1 MIQKVAC
8 LTTRT
13 QKSIK
18 EDCGYQLLREVGG
31 KEQTVEEIAE
41 TIVEV
46 IEDTAEIEPEYT
58 PTVEDVIDVVEEVI
72 EKSQPVTNIPVVKP
86 ETPPITVNPPVV
98 EPVVV
103 EPVVVVAPPATDV
116 EDLVNDH
123 NENPSAKE
131 KAVNSQGLHTHRLM
145 HTHWISDKW
154 GNLVEKKEHTHE
166 NLEHAHT
173 LPEGNPDTRNGGFHS
188 SLINTLHDREHVA
201 LHNEFVAEDL
211 TE

>member
-1 MIQKVAC
+1 M
-8 LTTRT
+8 
-13 QKSIK
+13 
-18 EDCGYQLLREVGG
+18 
-31 KEQTVEEIAE
+31 
-41 TIVEV
+41 
-46 IEDTAEIEPEYT
+46 
-58 PTVEDVIDVVEEVI
+58 
-72 EKSQPVTNIPVVKP
+72 
-86 ETPPITVNPPVV
+86 
-98 EPVVV
+98 VV

-166 NLEHAHT
+166 NLEHSHT
-173 LPEGNPDTRNGGFHS
+173 LPEGNPDTRQGAFHP